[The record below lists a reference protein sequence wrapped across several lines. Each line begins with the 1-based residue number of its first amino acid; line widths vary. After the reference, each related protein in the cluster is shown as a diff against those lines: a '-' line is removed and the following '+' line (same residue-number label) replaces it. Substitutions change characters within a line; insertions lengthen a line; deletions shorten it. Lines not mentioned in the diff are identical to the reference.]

1 MMDLKVTL
9 PAETE
14 GSLPGSIIL
23 TEVLQEPAR
32 SARSLWFSLSL
43 ASSIICFIISASFGE
58 AVVVAGA
65 ETTGLV
71 TVVGGALGCGAGVC
85 AEAMEAI
92 KAIATRAISAEIMRV
107 FMRMI
112 LLAGSMASN
121 KKRSAARFGYRL
133 SIIGLCKTTRGSPW
147 SVVSARWR
155 KASFLCYDSSIYEP
169 GVSVA
174 RSPIAGCFRIFV
186 DALAEVKNNA
196 HPLLI
201 RPR

>member
-65 ETTGLV
+65 EMTGLV

-85 AEAMEAI
+85 ADAMEAI

-121 KKRSAARFGYRL
+121 KKAKREASRASVIGCRLLDCARRRGEVRGPSSVLDGEKQAFFVTIGRCMSQEFRPQGRHRGLL
-133 SIIGLCKTTRGSPW
+133 SN
-147 SVVSARWR
+147 
-155 KASFLCYDSSIYEP
+155 
-169 GVSVA
+169 
-174 RSPIAGCFRIFV
+174 FRCCWG
-186 DALAEVKNNA
+186 
-196 HPLLI
+196 
-201 RPR
+201 